1 MVWWMAR
8 PEHAPVDS
16 LAVAPVG
23 QEVIGTLA
31 WSPPA
36 GSWHPDGVE
45 HHRELRAVVALPRG
59 YDHRQ
64 GPPLPVAG
72 EVHLGGKPAP
82 SSPERFLGGV
92 LYPPLFRRLCSAC
105 FGRLRRAGAPA
116 PLWSRRS
123 PTTLACPPRQSWSAR
138 RRAASPRSR
147 RAASGRSGRSRFARV
162 RSGRAGR
169 ARGRRS

>member
-1 MVWWMAR
+1 MVWGMVWGMAR

-72 EVHLGGKPAP
+72 EVHLGGKPVP

-92 LYPPLFRRLCSAC
+92 LYPPFSSPMLGLLRVPEAC
-105 FGRLRRAGAPA
+105 WCARTTVESTLTNHSSLPTASLLVCTSESSLSQVP
-116 PLWSRRS
+116 SRCQRTKRS
-123 PTTLACPPRQSWSAR
+123 
-138 RRAASPRSR
+138 
-147 RAASGRSGRSRFARV
+147 
-162 RSGRAGR
+162 
-169 ARGRRS
+169 